1 MFALF
6 FSAELQ
12 KKIVLHYIVF
22 MGKKKIIDDLVK
34 LRDQLAKMQKEIN
47 KIDFSVVPGTLNI
60 WSNGSEKRPYRNL
73 NGKREYLGKDKQ
85 VEIRKLARK
94 QYYLSMKK
102 AVDDELKHVSQC
114 IGKLNTCS
122 DVDDVYDALDD
133 SIKHHIEPMKNTSE
147 DDVRKWLKKNS
158 YLKDRR
164 QLSGQNKTLKGEY
177 VKSKSEVIIADRLTY
192 YGVPYVYEVTTAKDA
207 FEEMG
212 RPDFLI
218 LNKRTGK
225 EYFWEHLGRMGD
237 PQYATRNQVK
247 MEQFA
252 RQGILP
258 GKNLIVSFEC
268 GERPLSTE
276 YVDSIIKESLI

>member
-1 MFALF
+1 MHYTAYMN
-6 FSAELQ
+6 
-12 KKIVLHYIVF
+12 KKQ
-22 MGKKKIIDDLVK
+22 IIDDMVTLEAE
-34 LRDQLAKMQKEIN
+34 LSQISAEIS

-60 WSNGSEKRPYRNL
+60 WAARDSKRYYRNVE
-73 NGKREYLGKDKQ
+73 GKREYLGEDKQ
-85 VEIRKLARK
+85 VDVRKLARK
-94 QYYLSMKK
+94 QYFLNMKK
-102 AVDDELKHVSQC
+102 AVENELEQVRQC
-114 IGKLNTCS
+114 IDRLKACS
-122 DVDDVYDALDD
+122 DVNDVYDALDD
-133 SIKHHIEPMKNTSE
+133 SIKHHIIPMKHTDE
-147 DDVRKWLKKNS
+147 DEVLKWQKKNS
-158 YLKDRR
+158 YLKDRK

-218 LNKRTGK
+218 LNKRTKK

-237 PQYATRNQVK
+237 PQYAAKNQVK

-276 YVDSIIKESLI
+276 YVDSIIKETLL

>member
-1 MFALF
+1 MYHEAMNKKGLLEALSKMVSDLDTLIAF
-6 FSAELQ
+6 IEKHPAIKAEGSLV
-12 KKIVLHYIVF
+12 ICSR
-22 MGKKKIIDDLVK
+22 GK
-34 LRDQLAKMQKEIN
+34 
-47 KIDFSVVPGTLNI
+47 SVNI
-60 WSNGSEKRPYRNL
+60 YRETAE
-73 NGKREYLGKDKQ
+73 GKREYLGKDK
-85 VEIRKLARK
+85 EALIRDLSKKTHYMKMLSVARK
-94 QYYLSMKK
+94 EKEQLEK
-102 AVDDELKHVSQC
+102 C
-114 IGKLNTCS
+114 IRTLRSGYGIT
-122 DVDDVYDALDD
+122 DIDDVYPSLNTVIRRTEGPFSMTDD
-133 SIKHHIEPMKNTSE
+133 GY
-147 DDVRKWLKKNS
+147 VLKWQKKNS
-158 YLKDRR
+158 YLKDRK

-207 FEEMG
+207 FEEMA

-237 PQYATRNQVK
+237 PQYAARNQVK

-276 YVDSIIKESLI
+276 YVDSIIKETLL